1 MYHSL
6 KKKVVSNNLPS
17 VYVQCVSLN
26 FTKDS
31 FKLGILKK
39 YLPQEKM
46 KTVSFFLCPQKYP
59 LKMRCFI
66 DRTLP
71 ALLK

>member
-1 MYHSL
+1 MYYSL
-6 KKKVVSNNLPS
+6 KKKSGIKHLPS

-59 LKMRCFI
+59 
-66 DRTLP
+66 
-71 ALLK
+71 